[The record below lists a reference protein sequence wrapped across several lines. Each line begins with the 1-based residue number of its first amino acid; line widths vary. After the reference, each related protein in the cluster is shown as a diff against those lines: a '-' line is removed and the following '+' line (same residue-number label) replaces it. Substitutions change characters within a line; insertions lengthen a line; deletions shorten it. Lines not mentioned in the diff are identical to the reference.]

1 MDLEQIYAAVDDFC
15 KTSHGSSNYSDDKIF
30 VMGRDVKRFAPF
42 TYLKKKIPS
51 LIVSSSLDKSD
62 KSDNTNTNS
71 TTNANNLL
79 TSSSSSSSSPT
90 NDCLEIM
97 ALGMVFASYDFLD
110 GNEFKNWFEGQFS
123 QKFTSKISK
132 DISILYRPNHKTIFC
147 ALEEV
152 TKSYQILRE
161 EKILLNSK
169 NLSTQLGEW
178 YTKCIFGLK
187 QVKSASQRGFDFE
200 LNGKRVEIKVHWGDK
215 SSPKGVK
222 IKKSLLELSDSCI
235 IIYETLNFMIRDIC
249 FLDSDFVLRKFSG
262 KGHTIFL
269 KDNDV
274 SLYFFSKSSKHLSKV
289 VNKNA
294 LMMFASP
301 QLAMKIEGRL

>member
-1 MDLEQIYAAVDDFC
+1 MDLEQIYDAIEEFNQ
-15 KTSHGSSNYSDDKIF
+15 TSHGSSNYSDDKIF
-30 VMGRDVKRFAPF
+30 VMGRISKHFAPF
-42 TYLKKKIPS
+42 SFLKKK
-51 LIVSSSLDKSD
+51 VSSL
-62 KSDNTNTNS
+62 
-71 TTNANNLL
+71 NNL
-79 TSSSSSSSSPT
+79 
-90 NDCLEIM
+90 NDYKDTM
-97 ALGMVFASYDFLD
+97 SLGLVFSSYDFLE
-110 GNEFKNWFEGQFS
+110 GNEFKNWYEAQFS
-123 QKFTSKISK
+123 QRFTPKISK
-132 DISILYRPNHKTIFC
+132 DISILYKPNHKIIFT

-152 TKSYQILRE
+152 TKNYEVLRR
-161 EKILLNSK
+161 EKILINSK

-178 YTKCIFGLK
+178 YAKCIFGLK

-200 LNGKRVEIKVHWGDK
+200 LEGKRVEIKVHWGDK

-235 IIYETLNFMIRDIC
+235 VIYETLNFMIRDIC

-269 KDNDV
+269 KDNDI

-294 LMMFASP
+294 LMMFSSP
-301 QLAMKIEGRL
+301 QLAMKIEERF

>member
-1 MDLEQIYAAVDDFC
+1 MELEQIYAVIEEFC
-15 KTSHGSSNYSDDKIF
+15 QTSHGSSNYSDDKIF
-30 VMGRDVKRFAPF
+30 VMGKDHSHFAPF
-42 TYLKKKIPS
+42 SYIKKK
-51 LIVSSSLDKSD
+51 VSFL
-62 KSDNTNTNS
+62 
-71 TTNANNLL
+71 ANV
-79 TSSSSSSSSPT
+79 TDYQDT
-90 NDCLEIM
+90 M
-97 ALGMVFASYDFLD
+97 AFGLVFASYDFLD
-110 GNEFKNWFEGQFS
+110 GNDFKKWYEEQFS
-123 QKFTSKISK
+123 QKFTPKISK
-132 DISILYRPNHKTIFC
+132 DISILYRPSHKTIFN

-152 TKSYQILRE
+152 TKSYEILRR
-161 EKILLNSK
+161 EKILINSK

-178 YTKCIFGLK
+178 YGKCIFGLK

-200 LNGKRVEIKVHWGDK
+200 LDGKRVEIKVHWGDK

-274 SLYFFSKSSKHLSKV
+274 SLYFFSKSSKHLNKV
-289 VNKNA
+289 LNKNA
-294 LMMFASP
+294 LMTFASP
-301 QLAMKIEGRL
+301 QLAMKIEGRF